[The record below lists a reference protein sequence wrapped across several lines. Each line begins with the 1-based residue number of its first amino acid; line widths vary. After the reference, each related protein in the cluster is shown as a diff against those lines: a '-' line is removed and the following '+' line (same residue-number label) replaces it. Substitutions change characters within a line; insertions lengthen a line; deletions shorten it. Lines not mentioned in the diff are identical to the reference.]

1 MNLQLE
7 WAEAFFFFAAPEWGL
22 LLQQIETSHLF
33 SFAFLT

>member
-7 WAEAFFFFAAPEWGL
+7 WAEAFFFAAPEWGL